1 VRLRRAGLHGIR
13 LSSTSAADF
22 ISESM
27 KADWFASHDALLTFW
42 KSGKDALEC
51 FPPAD
56 VRPWL
61 FPCAGSPDTL
71 PWAARQFDR

>member
-1 VRLRRAGLHGIR
+1 VRLRRAGLQGIR

-27 KADWFASHDALLTFW
+27 KADWLASHDALLTFW

-51 FPPAD
+51 FPPRR
-56 VRPWL
+56 RPAVVVSL
-61 FPCAGSPDTL
+61 CGLARHVAVGS
-71 PWAARQFDR
+71 AAI

>member
-1 VRLRRAGLHGIR
+1 
-13 LSSTSAADF
+13 
-22 ISESM
+22 M
-27 KADWFASHDALLTFW
+27 KADRLASHDALLTFW